1 MVRTQ
6 RPGANG
12 ATVTAGGVGRCYAE
26 FGMTGRNNNAGW
38 ESAFLDASHCGY
50 EDWACME
57 ALFRSMG

>member
-1 MVRTQ
+1 MVRSQ

-38 ESAFLDASHCGY
+38 ESAFLDGLDSE
-50 EDWACME
+50 EDCAY
-57 ALFRSMG
+57 